1 MESKNLILAITLSV
15 GILLIWSILFEAPPI
30 EDTSINNQATEIKKE
45 EGKKETDLDFNSF
58 DIGETIVNSSE
69 DILSLD
75 ESLKNSERIK
85 IKTPSLSGS
94 INLLGLKI
102 DDLVLEKY
110 NKTLES
116 DSEKIRFLS
125 PGDTRDGFE
134 I

>member
-1 MESKNLILAITLSV
+1 MESKNLILAITLSI

-30 EDTSINNQATEIKKE
+30 EDSSISNQATQIKKE
-45 EGKKETDLDFNSF
+45 ESKKETDLDFNSF

-69 DILSLD
+69 DILSVD
-75 ESLKNSERIK
+75 ESLKNSQRIK

-110 NKTLES
+110 NKTLEA
-116 DSEKIRFLS
+116 DSKKIRFLS
-125 PGDTRDGFE
+125 VIVP
-134 I
+134 IC

>member
-30 EDTSINNQATEIKKE
+30 EDPSISNQATEIKKE
-45 EGKKETDLDFNSF
+45 ESKKENDLDFNSF

-69 DILSLD
+69 DILSVD

-110 NKTLES
+110 NKTLEA
-116 DSEKIRFLS
+116 D
-125 PGDTRDGFE
+125 
-134 I
+134 

>member
-30 EDTSINNQATEIKKE
+30 ENSSISNQATEIKKE
-45 EGKKETDLDFNSF
+45 ESKKETDLDFNSF

-110 NKTLES
+110 NKTLEA
-116 DSEKIRFLS
+116 DSKKLDFCRQ
-125 PGDTRDGFE
+125 E
-134 I
+134 ILVKA